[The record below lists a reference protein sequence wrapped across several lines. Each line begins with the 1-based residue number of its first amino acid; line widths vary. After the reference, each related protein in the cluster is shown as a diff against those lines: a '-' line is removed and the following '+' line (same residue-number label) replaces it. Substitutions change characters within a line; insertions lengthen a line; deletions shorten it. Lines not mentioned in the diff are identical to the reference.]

1 MCMCIVKTKILKAKS
16 TFLTKKY
23 VATYVAF
30 SSSIKIENFTV
41 HKSWIDKSYLVKIFK
56 LFTTREL

>member
-16 TFLTKKY
+16 TFLTKQY
-23 VATYVAF
+23 VATYVFF

-41 HKSWIDKSYLVKIFK
+41 HKS
-56 LFTTREL
+56 